1 MKTSVKKV
9 LKASGIAAV
18 TVGAAAYTSYLT
30 TKFLMKVAMDRD
42 EPKVMQYAEKKF
54 AGTTAVNA
62 DFLKTIDESA
72 EKLAQ
77 KEHTVVEITAAD
89 GVKLVGHWFPHPHP
103 QRIVIGMHGWR
114 SSWCRD
120 FGMIADFWTA
130 NGCSVLLAEQRGQGN
145 SGGEYMGFGQTEC
158 HDCLEWIQ
166 WASRQYD
173 EELPVYLGGVSMG
186 ATTVLMAAGLDLPE
200 CVHGIVADCGFTT
213 PYAIWKH
220 VANKNLHLSF
230 GLRGPVAD
238 RLYRSRLQIGSE
250 DYSTVEAL
258 RRTKVPVLLVHGE
271 DDHFV
276 PVEMTYE
283 NYEACASPKRMLII
297 PGADHG
303 MSYYLA
309 KDAYEEAVRN
319 FWRDFDKQ

>member
-1 MKTSVKKV
+1 
-9 LKASGIAAV
+9 
-18 TVGAAAYTSYLT
+18 
-30 TKFLMKVAMDRD
+30 
-42 EPKVMQYAEKKF
+42 
-54 AGTTAVNA
+54 
-62 DFLKTIDESA
+62 
-72 EKLAQ
+72 
-77 KEHTVVEITAAD
+77 
-89 GVKLVGHWFPHPHP
+89 
-103 QRIVIGMHGWR
+103 
-114 SSWCRD
+114 
-120 FGMIADFWTA
+120 
-130 NGCSVLLAEQRGQGN
+130 
-145 SGGEYMGFGQTEC
+145 MGFGQTEC

-319 FWRDFDKQ
+319 FWRDFDKR

>member
-9 LKASGIAAV
+9 LKASGIVAV

-238 RLYRSRLQIGSE
+238 RHYRSRLQIGSE

-319 FWRDFDKQ
+319 FWRDFDKR

>member
-213 PYAIWKH
+213 PSAIWKH

-319 FWRDFDKQ
+319 FWRDFDKR

>member
-9 LKASGIAAV
+9 LKASGIVAV

-120 FGMIADFWTA
+120 FGMIVDFWTA

>member
-9 LKASGIAAV
+9 LKASGIVAV

-145 SGGEYMGFGQTEC
+145 SGGEYMGFGQTDC

-319 FWRDFDKQ
+319 FWRDFDKR

>member
-1 MKTSVKKV
+1 
-9 LKASGIAAV
+9 
-18 TVGAAAYTSYLT
+18 
-30 TKFLMKVAMDRD
+30 MDRD

>member
-9 LKASGIAAV
+9 LKASGIVAV

-319 FWRDFDKQ
+319 FWRDFDKR

>member
-9 LKASGIAAV
+9 LKASGIVAV

-200 CVHGIVADCGFTT
+200 CVHGIVADCGLC
-213 PYAIWKH
+213 
-220 VANKNLHLSF
+220 NL
-230 GLRGPVAD
+230 
-238 RLYRSRLQIGSE
+238 
-250 DYSTVEAL
+250 
-258 RRTKVPVLLVHGE
+258 
-271 DDHFV
+271 
-276 PVEMTYE
+276 
-283 NYEACASPKRMLII
+283 EAC
-297 PGADHG
+297 G
-303 MSYYLA
+303 
-309 KDAYEEAVRN
+309 
-319 FWRDFDKQ
+319 Q

>member
-220 VANKNLHLSF
+220 VAHKNLHLSF

-319 FWRDFDKQ
+319 FWRDFDKR